1 MTTEKATMTQH
12 RIMENN
18 SSKGTE
24 TEYSLLLHARAMH
37 GCTYR
42 ELKQQSDHKKMWPH
56 VCQQTHDYIPTKAE
70 ASFRYASS
78 LLRLGRSIEEIP
90 CFSLS

>member
-24 TEYSLLLHARAMH
+24 TEYTLLLHARAMH
-37 GCTYR
+37 GCTYGTSNNQIIKR
-42 ELKQQSDHKKMWPH
+42 CDPMF
-56 VCQQTHDYIPTKAE
+56 
-70 ASFRYASS
+70 AS
-78 LLRLGRSIEEIP
+78 
-90 CFSLS
+90 